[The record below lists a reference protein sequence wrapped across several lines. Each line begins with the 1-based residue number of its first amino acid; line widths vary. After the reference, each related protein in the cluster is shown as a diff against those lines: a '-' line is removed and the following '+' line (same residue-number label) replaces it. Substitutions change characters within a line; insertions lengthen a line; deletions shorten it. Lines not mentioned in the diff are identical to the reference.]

1 MTPTLFPKLS
11 RIEQDLAHETAR
23 SSKELWLMEAVAQG
37 TETLLYVTCSPLVAL
52 RGTRQEK
59 GSSLGLLRCSLAHI
73 PFLLQWGKHVPAL

>member
-1 MTPTLFPKLS
+1 
-11 RIEQDLAHETAR
+11 
-23 SSKELWLMEAVAQG
+23 MEAVAQG